1 MISDKPRK
9 RRPVELLQHVALL
22 FVISTIPRQRGD
34 KRSPGLYST
43 PQHDSPAD
51 DDEHPVRLGTTL
63 INEESCRPGRP
74 RSVCGNGIRNVAG

>member
-34 KRSPGLYST
+34 KRRAAEGILSL
-43 PQHDSPAD
+43 
-51 DDEHPVRLGTTL
+51 
-63 INEESCRPGRP
+63 
-74 RSVCGNGIRNVAG
+74 VCPFWSR